1 MDSVWPLQITA
12 NWHLAC
18 NLCSLCSASLSVSS
32 KVPEMWNFSSA
43 ASALGTAYG
52 LTGESRGFSFLRL
65 QTAVSGGPGKT
76 TAKKTNKNPLV
87 YLEMALKERL
97 LQAASHDSN
106 LFSERTSTLD
116 AFASLVMHKHTCT
129 CFSHRYASSI
139 QLPLRLRGELEAFNS
154 FTL

>member
-1 MDSVWPLQITA
+1 MPGLYKSQH
-12 NWHLAC
+12 NRHLAC
-18 NLCSLCSASLSVSS
+18 NLCSLSVSS
-32 KVPEMWNFSSA
+32 KVPEMWNISSA

-76 TAKKTNKNPLV
+76 TATKNQNTKNPLV
-87 YLEMALKERL
+87 YPEMALKERL

-106 LFSERTSTLD
+106 LFSERTLTLD
-116 AFASLVMHKHTCT
+116 AFASLAMHKHT
-129 CFSHRYASSI
+129 CFSHRYASGT
-139 QLPLRLRGELEAFNS
+139 QLPLRLRGELEAFNG